1 MRITFLGTSGSTP
14 TPQRGLPALA
24 IERNGEIYLFDCG
37 EGTQRQ
43 MMTYHVNVSR
53 VKAVFLTHIHGD
65 HSIGI
70 AGLLR
75 TMALNRRTAPLEIYA
90 PKGSE
95 GLKNLINFDGAIF
108 NFRIEIKQI
117 KKGEIYK
124 GKGFTIS
131 AFPLRHTVTT
141 YGLVLKEDDA
151 IRFIKDKAHKLGLK
165 GRDFAELTKK
175 GSLKVKGKTVRLK
188 DITVKKYGKK
198 IAYVTDT
205 RPVAES
211 TSAARDADILIH
223 ESTYSEKEAALAK
236 ERLHSTS
243 VEAAGIAKK
252 AHAKRLVL
260 IHPSARY
267 RDSEQLTRE
276 ARKSFRNAEFAH
288 DGLEINI

>member
-14 TPQRGLPALA
+14 TPQRGLPSVA
-24 IERNGEIYLFDCG
+24 IERNGEIFLFDCG

-43 MMTYHVNVSR
+43 MMNYHVNVSR

-65 HSIGI
+65 HTIGI

-75 TMALNRRTAPLEIYA
+75 TMALNRRTAPLEVYA

-95 GLKNLINFDGAIF
+95 GLKGLISFDGAVF
-108 NFRIEIKQI
+108 NFRIELKSIR
-117 KKGEIYK
+117 KGEIYK
-124 GKGFTIS
+124 GKGFAIS
-131 AFPLRHTVTT
+131 AFQLNHTVTT
-141 YGLVLKEDDA
+141 YGLVLKEDDS
-151 IRFIKDKAHKLGLK
+151 IRFIKDKVKRLGLK
-165 GRDFAELTKK
+165 GKDFAELERRKT
-175 GSLKVKGKTVRLK
+175 LRIKGKTIRLK

-211 TSAARDADILIH
+211 AAAARNADILIH
-223 ESTYSEKEAALAK
+223 ESTYSEKEASLAK

-243 VEAAGIAKK
+243 IEAAGVAKR
-252 AHAKRLVL
+252 ARAKRLVL

-267 RDSEQLTRE
+267 RDSEQLVRE
-276 ARKSFRNAEFAH
+276 ARKSFRNTDFAH
-288 DGLEINI
+288 DGLEINV